1 MRYRCRDCRQHFSV
15 RKGTV
20 MHHSRLPLR
29 TWVLAIYFMTVGIE
43 GTASTRTHELLG
55 VMQKTA

>member
-1 MRYRCRDCRQHFSV
+1 
-15 RKGTV
+15 